1 VNRVT
6 ITAIISNVFVVM
18 LCIALGILF
27 IPPMVVAYLIWY
39 SPDSKTV
46 IEDAMDS
53 PLLASTLPSLSFA
66 LLFLGLGGL
75 GVQGLLKN
83 KLDLQP
89 RSYRKI

>member
-1 VNRVT
+1 VDRVT

-46 IEDAMDS
+46 IEAMDS
-53 PLLASTLPSLSFA
+53 PLLVSTLPGLSFA
-66 LLFLGLGGL
+66 LFFLGLGGL

-83 KLDLQP
+83 KLDLRP
-89 RSYRKI
+89 RHI